1 MGYYQ
6 HRQYRPDYHPENAI
20 LTIEGEALAENNWL
34 GVFYTNDNDELRCGG
49 AIQVIPGQLNTLTA
63 FGDDPVTNEKD
74 GFDFGETYI
83 WKLYDT
89 EAETE
94 YPAFAFYNPEMANK
108 NGVYGIGICEV
119 EKLGSIQTIQVNL
132 AEGWSGFS
140 LPFDPL
146 EQDLS
151 LIFENIEDK
160 LIVLKTMTISIGL
173 DKILIHLLTGQ
184 PIMEQK

>member
-1 MGYYQ
+1 M
-6 HRQYRPDYHPENAI
+6 
-20 LTIEGEALAENNWL
+20 
-34 GVFYTNDNDELRCGG
+34 
-49 AIQVIPGQLNTLTA
+49 
-63 FGDDPVTNEKD
+63 
-74 GFDFGETYI
+74 
-83 WKLYDT
+83 
-89 EAETE
+89 
-94 YPAFAFYNPEMANK
+94 
-108 NGVYGIGICEV
+108 YGIGICEV